1 MKRPLHPR
9 TYPTWA
15 GIILLR
21 LLSLL
26 PYRTM
31 MAIGSI
37 IGLLALSIM
46 SSRKRI
52 AEINLKLCFPQK
64 SDKERSELLT
74 ENFKSMGKGLMEV
87 AIAWWW
93 SDKRIKS
100 LQIETSGLEHLNS
113 SNGTIFLTAHFSSLE
128 LSARLLGQHAKSY
141 AMYRPHT
148 NKVLQ
153 YHYEKY
159 RSKYSLG
166 IIPRDD
172 VRSMVK
178 ALKNNKGI
186 WFAPDQN
193 FARKGFLFSSFFG
206 IPAATNPATSR
217 FAELT
222 GADVV
227 PFYLARA
234 KNGYWLSYEQRL
246 TAFPSGS
253 LQKDTDNIN
262 SIFQRWVAKSP
273 SQYNWIHRRFKT
285 QPDHVS
291 PPYLK
296 PQKVRQKCSKEIS

>member
-31 MAIGSI
+31 MAIGSL
-37 IGLLALSIM
+37 IGLFALSTM
-46 SSRKRI
+46 RSRKRI

-64 SDKERSELLT
+64 SDTERSELLS

-100 LQIETSGLEHLNS
+100 LHIETSGIEYLNP

-128 LSARLLGQHAKSY
+128 LSARLLGQYAESY

-148 NKVLQ
+148 NEVLQ

-217 FAELT
+217 FAEIT

-227 PFYLARA
+227 PFYLTSAQ
-234 KNGYWLSYEQRL
+234 NGYKLTYEKKL
-246 TAFPSGS
+246 TPFPSGS
-253 LQKDTDNIN
+253 LQKDTDTIN
-262 SIFQRWVAKSP
+262 SIFQSWAASSP
-273 SQYNWIHRRFKT
+273 TQYNWIHRRFKT
-285 QPDHVS
+285 QPPCKK
-291 PPYLK
+291 PPYSK
-296 PQKVRQKCSKEIS
+296 PYRFK

>member
-21 LLSLL
+21 ILSLL
-26 PYRTM
+26 PYQIM
-31 MAIGSI
+31 MAIGSL

-46 SSRKRI
+46 RSRKRI

-64 SDKERSELLT
+64 SDTERSELLI

-100 LQIETSGLEHLNS
+100 LQIETSGLENLNPC
-113 SNGTIFLTAHFSSLE
+113 NGTIFLTAHFSSLE
-128 LSARLLGQHAKSY
+128 LSARLLGQYAESY

-148 NKVLQ
+148 NEVLQ

-227 PFYLARA
+227 PFFLT
-234 KNGYWLSYEQRL
+234 KDQNGYKLTYEKKL
-246 TAFPSGS
+246 TPFPSGS
-253 LQKDTDNIN
+253 LQKDTDTIN
-262 SIFQRWVAKSP
+262 SIFQNWASKSP

-285 QPDHVS
+285 QPDKIT
-291 PPYLK
+291 PPYIK
-296 PQKVRQKCSKEIS
+296 PKRVS

>member
-21 LLSLL
+21 LFSYL
-26 PYRTM
+26 PYRIM
-31 MAIGSI
+31 MTIGSL
-37 IGLLALSIM
+37 IGLITLYTM

-64 SDKERSELLT
+64 SDTERSELLT

-93 SDKRIKS
+93 SDERIKS
-100 LQIETSGLEHLNS
+100 LQIETKGLEHLHS

-128 LSARLLGQHAKSY
+128 LSARLLGQHAESY
-141 AMYRPHT
+141 AMYRPHA
-148 NKVLQ
+148 NEVLQ

-166 IIPRDD
+166 IISRDD

-178 ALKNNKGI
+178 ALKHNKGI

-193 FARKGFLFSSFFG
+193 FARKGFVFSSFFG
-206 IPAATNPATSR
+206 IHAATNPATSR

-222 GADVV
+222 GAKVI
-227 PFYLARA
+227 PFRLVRSLH
-234 KNGYWLSYEQRL
+234 GYELSFGKEL
-246 TAFPSGS
+246 GDFPSGS
-253 LQKDTDNIN
+253 HQKDTDLIN
-262 SIFQRWVAKSP
+262 STFQDWVSMDP

-285 QPDHVS
+285 QPAKFK
-291 PPYLK
+291 PPYIK
-296 PQKVRQKCSKEIS
+296 PKRIR

>member
-21 LLSLL
+21 IISLL
-26 PYRTM
+26 PYRIM
-31 MAIGSI
+31 MAIGSL
-37 IGLLALSIM
+37 IGLLALSAM

-64 SDKERSELLT
+64 SDTERSKLLT

-100 LQIETSGLEHLNS
+100 LQIETSGLEHLNPS
-113 SNGTIFLTAHFSSLE
+113 SGTIFLTAHFSSLE
-128 LSARLLGQHAKSY
+128 LSARLLGQHAESY

-148 NKVLQ
+148 NEVLQ

-166 IIPRDD
+166 IIARDD
-172 VRSMVK
+172 VRRMIK

-193 FARKGFLFSSFFG
+193 FARKGFMFSTFFT
-206 IPAATNPATSR
+206 IQAATNPSTSR
-217 FAELT
+217 FARL
-222 GADVV
+222 ANAQVV
-227 PFYLARA
+227 PFYLVRSPR
-234 KNGYWLSYEQRL
+234 GYELKFERSL
-246 TAFPSGS
+246 NDFPAGS
-253 LQKDTDNIN
+253 LKSDTDKINI
-262 SIFQRWVAKSP
+262 IFETWVRQTA

-285 QPDHVS
+285 QPS
-291 PPYLK
+291 GKAPPY
-296 PQKVRQKCSKEIS
+296 SKNEQPHANRRN

>member
-21 LLSLL
+21 LLSFL
-26 PYRTM
+26 PYRIM
-31 MAIGSI
+31 MAIGSL
-37 IGLLALSIM
+37 IGLIALSTM
-46 SSRKRI
+46 TSRKRI

-64 SDKERSELLT
+64 SDTERSKLLT

-93 SDKRIKS
+93 SDERIKS
-100 LQIETSGLEHLNS
+100 LRIETSGIEHLNS

-128 LSARLLGQHAKSY
+128 LSARLLGQYAESY

-148 NKVLQ
+148 NEVLQ

-159 RSKYSLG
+159 RSRYSLG
-166 IIPRDD
+166 IIPRYD

-178 ALKNNKGI
+178 ALKEKKGI

-193 FARKGFLFSSFFG
+193 FARKGFVFSTFFQ

-217 FAELT
+217 FANLT
-222 GADVV
+222 DADVI
-227 PFYLARA
+227 PFHVIR
-234 KNGYWLSYEQRL
+234 NEDGYNLSFDPQVE
-246 TAFPSGS
+246 AIPSGS
-253 LQKDTDNIN
+253 LQSDTDLIN
-262 SIFQRWVAKSP
+262 AFFENWILKSP
-273 SQYNWIHRRFKT
+273 DQYNWIHRRFKT
-285 QPDHVS
+285 QPS
-291 PPYLK
+291 NIAPPYVK
-296 PQKVRQKCSKEIS
+296 KN

>member
-31 MAIGSI
+31 MAIGSL
-37 IGLLALSIM
+37 IGLLALSTM
-46 SSRKRI
+46 RSRKRI
-52 AEINLKLCFPQK
+52 AQINLKLCFPQK
-64 SDKERSELLT
+64 SDTERSNLLT

-93 SDKRIKS
+93 PDKRIES
-100 LQIETSGLEHLNS
+100 LQIKTSGLEHLNPS
-113 SNGTIFLTAHFSSLE
+113 IGTIFLTAHFSSLE
-128 LSARLLGQHAKSY
+128 LSARLLGQFAESY

-148 NKVLQ
+148 NEVFQ

-166 IIPRDD
+166 IIPKDD
-172 VRSMVK
+172 VRSMVR

-186 WFAPDQN
+186 WFAPDQS
-193 FARKGFLFSSFFG
+193 FAHKGFLFSSFFG

-217 FAELT
+217 FSELT

-227 PFYLARA
+227 PFNLVRTP
-234 KNGYWLSYEQRL
+234 NGYKLSFENKL
-246 TAFPSGS
+246 NAFPSGS
-253 LQKDTDNIN
+253 FQKDTDNIN
-262 SIFQRWVAKSP
+262 SIFQSWASKSP
-273 SQYNWIHRRFKT
+273 SQYNWIHRRFKI
-285 QPDHVS
+285 QPPGRT
-291 PPYLK
+291 PPYKKLAK
-296 PQKVRQKCSKEIS
+296 SNA

>member
-21 LLSLL
+21 LFSYL
-26 PYRTM
+26 PYRIM
-31 MAIGSI
+31 MTIGSF
-37 IGLLALSIM
+37 IGLIALSTM

-52 AEINLKLCFPQK
+52 AEINLKLCFPLK
-64 SDKERSELLT
+64 SDSERSKLLT

-93 SDKRIKS
+93 SDERIRS
-100 LQIETSGLEHLNS
+100 LQIETSGLEHLHS

-128 LSARLLGQHAKSY
+128 LSARLLGQHAESY
-141 AMYRPHT
+141 AMYRPHA
-148 NKVLQ
+148 NEVLQ

-166 IIPRDD
+166 IISRDD

-178 ALKNNKGI
+178 ALKHNKGI

-193 FARKGFLFSSFFG
+193 FARKGFLFSSFFD

-222 GADVV
+222 GADVI
-227 PFYLARA
+227 PFHLIRA
-234 KNGYWLSYEQRL
+234 SNGYELSYENTL
-246 TAFPSGS
+246 SDYPSCS
-253 LQKDTDNIN
+253 LQKDTEIIN
-262 SIFQRWVAKSP
+262 SIFQSWAASTP
-273 SQYNWIHRRFKT
+273 TQYNWIHRRFKT
-285 QPDHVS
+285 QPIGKT
-291 PPYLK
+291 PPY
-296 PQKVRQKCSKEIS
+296 SKSKRFN

>member
-15 GIILLR
+15 SIILLR
-21 LLSLL
+21 LVSYL
-26 PYRTM
+26 PYRIM
-31 MAIGSI
+31 MAIGSL
-37 IGLLALSIM
+37 IGLIALSTM

-64 SDKERSELLT
+64 SDTERSELLT

-93 SDKRIKS
+93 SDERIKS
-100 LQIETSGLEHLNS
+100 LQIETKGLEHLNS

-128 LSARLLGQHAKSY
+128 LSARLLGQHAESY

-148 NKVLQ
+148 NEVLQ

-166 IIPRDD
+166 IISRDD

-178 ALKNNKGI
+178 ALKHNKGI

-206 IPAATNPATSR
+206 IPSATNPATSR
-217 FAELT
+217 FAEIT
-222 GADVV
+222 GANII
-227 PFYLARA
+227 PFQLIRSP
-234 KNGYWLSYEQRL
+234 KGYKLYYENKL
-246 TAFPSGS
+246 TDFPSGS
-253 LQKDTDNIN
+253 LQKDTDIIN
-262 SIFQRWVAKSP
+262 LIFQNWVSLSP
-273 SQYNWIHRRFKT
+273 TQYNWIHRRFKT
-285 QPDHVS
+285 QPTGDK
-291 PPYLK
+291 PPY
-296 PQKVRQKCSKEIS
+296 SKTNRFNL

>member
-15 GIILLR
+15 GIILLK
-21 LLSLL
+21 LFSYL
-26 PYRTM
+26 PYRIM
-31 MAIGSI
+31 MTIGSF
-37 IGLLALSIM
+37 IGLIALSTM

-64 SDKERSELLT
+64 SDTERSKLLT

-93 SDKRIKS
+93 SDERIKS

-113 SNGTIFLTAHFSSLE
+113 CNGTIFLTAHFSSLE
-128 LSARLLGQHAKSY
+128 LSARLLGQHAESY

-148 NKVLQ
+148 NEVLQ

-159 RSKYSLG
+159 RSSYSLG

-178 ALKNNKGI
+178 ALKHKKGI

-193 FARKGFLFSSFFG
+193 FARKGFVFSSFFN

-217 FAELT
+217 FALLT
-222 GADVV
+222 GANVI
-227 PFYLARA
+227 PFHLIR
-234 KNGYWLSYEQRL
+234 NQDGYKLSFDSQVEAL
-246 TAFPSGS
+246 PSSS
-253 LQKDTDNIN
+253 LQSDTDLIN
-262 SIFQRWVAKSP
+262 SIFENWILKSIH
-273 SQYNWIHRRFKT
+273 QYNWIHRRFKT
-285 QPDHVS
+285 QPPDIT
-291 PPYLK
+291 PPYAK
-296 PQKVRQKCSKEIS
+296 KS

>member
-26 PYRTM
+26 PYQIM
-31 MAIGSI
+31 MAIGSL
-37 IGLLALSIM
+37 IGLLALFTM
-46 SSRKRI
+46 RSRKRI

-64 SDKERSELLT
+64 SDTERSELLI

-100 LQIETSGLEHLNS
+100 LQIETSGLEHLNP

-128 LSARLLGQHAKSY
+128 LSARLLGQYAESY

-148 NKVLQ
+148 NEVLQ

-206 IPAATNPATSR
+206 IPAATNPAASR
-217 FAELT
+217 FAEIT

-227 PFYLARA
+227 PFYLTSAQRRY
-234 KNGYWLSYEQRL
+234 KLTYEKKL
-246 TAFPSGS
+246 TPFPSGS

-262 SIFQRWVAKSP
+262 SIFQNWASLSP
-273 SQYNWIHRRFKT
+273 TQYNWIHRRFKT
-285 QPDHVS
+285 QPPGKK
-291 PPYLK
+291 PPYSK
-296 PQKVRQKCSKEIS
+296 PKRFN

>member
-21 LLSLL
+21 LVSYL

-31 MAIGSI
+31 MAIGSF
-37 IGLLALSIM
+37 IGLIALSTM
-46 SSRKRI
+46 RSRKKI

-64 SDKERSELLT
+64 SETEHSELLN

-93 SDKRIKS
+93 SDERIKS
-100 LQIETSGLEHLNS
+100 LQIETKGLEDLNS
-113 SNGTIFLTAHFSSLE
+113 SHGTIFLTAHFSSLE
-128 LSARLLGQHAKSY
+128 LSARLLGQHAESY
-141 AMYRPHT
+141 AMYRPHA
-148 NKVLQ
+148 NEVLQ

-166 IIPRDD
+166 IISRDD

-178 ALKNNKGI
+178 ALKHNKGI

-193 FARKGFLFSSFFG
+193 FARKGFVFSSFFG
-206 IPAATNPATSR
+206 IHAATNPATSR

-222 GADVV
+222 GAKVF
-227 PFYLARA
+227 PFRLVRSLH
-234 KNGYWLSYEQRL
+234 GYELSFGKKLED
-246 TAFPSGS
+246 FPSGS
-253 LQKDTDNIN
+253 HQKDTDLIN
-262 SIFQRWVAKSP
+262 STFQDWVSMDP

-285 QPDHVS
+285 QPAKFK
-291 PPYLK
+291 PPYIK
-296 PQKVRQKCSKEIS
+296 PKRIR

>member
-21 LLSLL
+21 LFSYL
-26 PYRTM
+26 PYRIM
-31 MAIGSI
+31 MAIGSL
-37 IGLLALSIM
+37 IGLIALFTM

-93 SDKRIKS
+93 SDERIKS
-100 LQIETSGLEHLNS
+100 LHIETSGLEHLNP

-148 NKVLQ
+148 NEVLQ

-217 FAELT
+217 FASLT
-222 GADVV
+222 GANVI
-227 PFYLARA
+227 PFHLIR
-234 KNGYWLSYEQRL
+234 NQDGYKLSFDSQVEAL
-246 TAFPSGS
+246 PSSS
-253 LQKDTDNIN
+253 LQSDTDLIN
-262 SIFQRWVAKSP
+262 SIFENWILKSIH
-273 SQYNWIHRRFKT
+273 QYNWIHRRFKT
-285 QPDHVS
+285 QPPDIT
-291 PPYLK
+291 PPYAK
-296 PQKVRQKCSKEIS
+296 KS